1 MTTVTPDPT
10 ASAGPKRNWIHADP
24 KIHYLDPKIRE
35 VLEIYWSM
43 RPMVMRH
50 AKYLRLADRSLPY
63 RRAFGR
69 AQAGYCMTGH
79 TELDTYDLM
88 MDPSYRGTFL
98 AYLAG
103 LCEGALVQEG
113 LSARRTRQLLAAVLF
128 VSIPRTAREAREW
141 AREGTLQEVRAI
153 TGQAWERG
161 RQAVRYGVENWPS
174 GDFDAL
180 IGTIAQSSE
189 I

>member
-10 ASAGPKRNWIHADP
+10 ASARRERNWIHADP
-24 KIHYLDPKIRE
+24 GIHYLDPKIRE
-35 VLEIYWSM
+35 VLEIYRWL
-43 RPMVMRH
+43 RPLVKRH
-50 AKYLRLADRSLPY
+50 VNYARLAERSPPY

-69 AQAGYCMTGH
+69 AQAGYSMTGH
-79 TELDTYDLM
+79 TELDTYDLL
-88 MDPSYRGTFL
+88 MDPSYRGIFL

-103 LCEGALVQEG
+103 LCEGALSEEG

-128 VSIPRTAREAREW
+128 VSIPRTAREARGW

-153 TGQAWERG
+153 PGQAWERG
-161 RQAVRYGVENWPS
+161 RQAARCGVENWPS
-174 GDFDAL
+174 GDLGEL

-189 I
+189 S